1 MESLRF
7 FRASRIASGASC
19 TRGQDGH
26 VPPTYITGVQLMPTN
41 PQNNPKTNQDQNQ
54 HGRDQQLAGNNPGKQ
69 ARDQKDLDK
78 GGNTKQ
84 SPGREPGD
92 RS

>member
-1 MESLRF
+1 
-7 FRASRIASGASC
+7 
-19 TRGQDGH
+19 
-26 VPPTYITGVQLMPTN
+26 MPTN

-78 GGNTKQ
+78 GGNVKQ
-84 SPGREPGD
+84 SPGPETDD
-92 RS
+92 RR

>member
-1 MESLRF
+1 
-7 FRASRIASGASC
+7 
-19 TRGQDGH
+19 
-26 VPPTYITGVQLMPTN
+26 MPTN

-78 GGNTKQ
+78 GGNTGNTKQ